1 MMFFIP
7 PYMNKRQTI
16 HMIRKHFILFTFG
29 LLLFAAIPLKI
40 LFPNSNSVN
49 LEKRETK
56 KKPSFHRINE
66 SGSLHHKIKEYTK
79 EYEQYYNDNYVFK
92 NRFIE
97 LYNSLKLLTKV
108 SPLEK
113 KVIIGQDGWLFLGNE
128 HSNIVNETLGFSPLS
143 QEELSAIRTSV
154 LEKKAFCD
162 SLGIP
167 FFITIAP
174 DKHSI
179 YSEYLPLKKVNVSRL
194 EQVDE
199 LLKQTDVN
207 YINILDTLRIEKNRM
222 PLYYK
227 NDSHWNYNGA
237 WLAYTKIFKKI
248 QQTCPSIHYLTQ
260 ENVNIK
266 AEPFTVLD
274 LSNMISLK
282 VCEYIDVYYPKISP
296 EVNTM
301 EDEAHPGFINLVRHH
316 AKISNF
322 NGKIA
327 IYGDSFTKYTYL
339 WTSASVG
346 ETYFC
351 QGVGG
356 IYFDKEQIIQ
366 EKPDVVLYEI
376 VEREIEKLK

>member
-1 MMFFIP
+1 
-7 PYMNKRQTI
+7 MN
-16 HMIRKHFILFTFG
+16 RKHFILFTFG
-29 LLLFAAIPLKI
+29 LLLFAAIPLKA
-40 LFPNSNSVN
+40 LFPNSNSIN
-49 LEKRETK
+49 LEKREAK
-56 KKPSFHRINE
+56 KKPSFHRIDE
-66 SGSLHHKIKEYTK
+66 TLSLHHKIKEYTK
-79 EYEQYYNDNYVFK
+79 EYEQYYNDNYVLK

-113 KVIIGQDGWLFLGNE
+113 KVIIGQDEWLFLGNE

-154 LEKKAFCD
+154 LKKKAFCD

-167 FFITIAP
+167 FFITLAP

-179 YSEYLPLKKVNVSRL
+179 YSEYFPLKKVNVSRL

-207 YINILDTLRIEKNRM
+207 YINILDTLRTEKDRL

-248 QQTCPSIHYLTQ
+248 HQVCPTIHYLTQ
-260 ENVNIK
+260 DDVNIK

-274 LSNMISLK
+274 LSNMISLN
-282 VCEYIDVYYPKISP
+282 VCEYIDIYYPKILP
-296 EVNTM
+296 EVNTI
-301 EDEAHPGFINLVRHH
+301 EDEAHPEFINLVRYH
-316 AKISNF
+316 AKSSNF

-327 IYGDSFTKYTYL
+327 LYGDSFTKNLYL
-339 WTSASVG
+339 WISASVG
-346 ETYFC
+346 ETFFC

-366 EKPDVVLYEI
+366 EKPDAVLYEI
-376 VEREIEKLK
+376 VEREIENLK

>member
-1 MMFFIP
+1 
-7 PYMNKRQTI
+7 
-16 HMIRKHFILFTFG
+16 MIRKHFILFTFG
-29 LLLFAAIPLKI
+29 LLLFAAIPLKT
-40 LFPNSNSVN
+40 LFPNSNNVN
-49 LEKRETK
+49 IEKRDMK

-66 SGSLHHKIKEYTK
+66 TLSLHHKIKEYTK
-79 EYEQYYNDNYVFK
+79 EYEQYYNDNYVLK

-97 LYNSLKLLTKV
+97 LYNSLKLITKV

-113 KVIIGQDGWLFLGNE
+113 KVIIGQDEWLFLGDE
-128 HSNIVNETLGFSPLS
+128 HSSIVNETLGFKPLS

-167 FFITIAP
+167 FFITVAP

-179 YSEYLPLKKVNVSRL
+179 YSEHFPLKKISASRL

-207 YINILDTLRIEKNRM
+207 YIDILDTLRTEKNRL

-237 WLAYTKIFKKI
+237 WLAYTKIFKTI
-248 QQTCPSIHYLTQ
+248 QQGCSTIHCLTL
-260 ENVNIK
+260 EDVNIK
-266 AEPFTVLD
+266 SEPFTDLD

-296 EVNTM
+296 EINTM
-301 EDEAHPGFINLVRHH
+301 EDEPHPGFINLVRYH
-316 AKISNF
+316 AKSSSY
-322 NGKIA
+322 NGKIV
-327 IYGDSFTKYTYL
+327 IYGDSFSKYTYL
-339 WTSASVG
+339 WISASVG
-346 ETYFC
+346 ETFFC

-366 EKPDVVLYEI
+366 EKPDAVLYEI
-376 VEREIEKLK
+376 VEREIENIVN